1 MDYFTAQEKQ
11 KRGPPPRN
19 DERPQKLFSII
30 LFSYKRCNTAW
41 GQMLAASGYAYRL

>member
-41 GQMLAASGYAYRL
+41 GQLLAASGYAYRL